1 MLQVAQM
8 AGQDG
13 PLAGHAVHAAKT
25 SPHAAVPVGLR
36 LKQVAPPQH
45 GTPRTLAW
53 KWRRSMPLLTA
64 ASRRHL
70 SAGSAKTGQQG
81 GELFWWE
88 ARGTVKCFTTA
99 RTRLQAA
106 PGCHAGTQQK
116 SAVCEAASARAQ
128 HCLQAVTE

>member
-81 GELFWWE
+81 GELCLVGGQRNGKMLHDSTDQT
-88 ARGTVKCFTTA
+88 ASRSRLPRGHTA
-99 RTRLQAA
+99 ETR
-106 PGCHAGTQQK
+106 
-116 SAVCEAASARAQ
+116 
-128 HCLQAVTE
+128 CL